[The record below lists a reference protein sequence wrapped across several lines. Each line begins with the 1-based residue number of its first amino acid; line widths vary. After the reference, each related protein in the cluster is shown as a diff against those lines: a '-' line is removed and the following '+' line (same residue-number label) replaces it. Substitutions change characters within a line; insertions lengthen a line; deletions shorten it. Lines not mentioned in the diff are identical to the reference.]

1 MEADFGLNSTDQV
14 GFILIDSNSCLGD
27 TRFGLKTIGQ
37 SKDSFIPLKIGTKE
51 FISWA
56 KLKKTETFWYEALYE
71 NFKDG
76 ARHQAV
82 QFRSNSSEPIVL
94 VLEFSSYGY
103 FNFTEVS
110 FCIFSI
116 DKMILRFHL
125 ASMMSKWEYL
135 MMAKS
140 LIQWII
146 LLVLLE

>member
-1 MEADFGLNSTDQV
+1 LEADLGLNSTDQV

-27 TRFGLKTIGQ
+27 TEFRLKTIGQ
-37 SKDSFIPLKIGTKE
+37 PKDSFISLKIGTKE

-82 QFRSNSSEPIVL
+82 QFRSNSSEPILL

-103 FNFTEVS
+103 FNFTEVA
-110 FCIFSI
+110 FVNF
-116 DKMILRFHL
+116 L
-125 ASMMSKWEYL
+125 
-135 MMAKS
+135 
-140 LIQWII
+140 LIK
-146 LLVLLE
+146 